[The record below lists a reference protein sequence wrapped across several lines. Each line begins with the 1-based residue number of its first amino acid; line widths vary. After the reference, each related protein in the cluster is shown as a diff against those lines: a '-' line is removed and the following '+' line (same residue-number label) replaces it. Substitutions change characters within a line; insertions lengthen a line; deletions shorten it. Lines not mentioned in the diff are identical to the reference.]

1 MKKFIANYI
10 EDILIFSGLVVIT
23 VATFLLSVIAGLYV
37 LGALL
42 VALGCYLAK
51 YPIKGGDK

>member
-23 VATFLLSVIAGLYV
+23 VATFLLSTIVGLYV
-37 LGALL
+37 LGVFL
-42 VALGCYLAK
+42 VLLGCYLTK
-51 YPIKGGDK
+51 YPIGGDK